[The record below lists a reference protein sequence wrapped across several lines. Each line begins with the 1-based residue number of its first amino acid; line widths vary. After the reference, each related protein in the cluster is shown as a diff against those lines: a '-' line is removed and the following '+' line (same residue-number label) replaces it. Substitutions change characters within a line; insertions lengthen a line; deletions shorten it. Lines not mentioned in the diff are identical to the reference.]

1 MFLHIKRAHILLKS
15 SICAFMLPFGQF
27 RQCFYFLP
35 LLRHILFGFSAI
47 KRAVQPR
54 RAAINPPKRVV
65 LYNRTLPYNRAAPFK
80 PAVPYNRTVC
90 FYGKLF
96 VSVFAFKSELC
107 IQNTL
112 SKAQALR
119 SDLQKLII
127 GKKLY
132 ARLKTEFYRRYKL

>member
-1 MFLHIKRAHILLKS
+1 MDNLGSVFTFCLY
-15 SICAFMLPFGQF
+15 CGTFF
-27 RQCFYFLP
+27 
-35 LLRHILFGFSAI
+35 FGFSAI

-127 GKKLY
+127 GKELY
-132 ARLKTEFYRRYKL
+132 ARLKAELYRRH